1 MPIWVV
7 CVFIGLWFLYIISN
21 HRGKHYDRKLHKL
34 KFQNKTTEL
43 HNKIRWIIEDHIA
56 ISENSNMVVDKILEL
71 ITEKREQ

>member
-1 MPIWVV
+1 M
-7 CVFIGLWFLYIISN
+7 
-21 HRGKHYDRKLHKL
+21 